1 PGAGT
6 YPGLGGGN
14 QVDGPEHHVTHR
26 AIHAFEAR
34 REIPTASFP
43 STSWE
48 MPSSSMDFTVHQF
61 ADSALLQRNDERVGS
76 RALWLVIDQSQITTI
91 AIAKHA
97 RGDGLGNALLK
108 YVKEYA
114 AEQSDFLSLEVSV
127 DNEPAMKLYEKED
140 FKYGGVRKD
149 YYGPGK
155 DAHVMWVKL

>member
-1 PGAGT
+1 QA
-6 YPGLGGGN
+6 
-14 QVDGPEHHVTHR
+14 VH
-26 AIHAFEAR
+26 
-34 REIPTASFP
+34 EIETASFP
-43 STSWE
+43 NTSWNVE
-48 MPSSSMDFTVHQF
+48 SFLQELTVNQF
-61 ADSALLQRNDERVGS
+61 AHYSVMEENDGIGGYCG
-76 RALWLVIDQSQITTI
+76 LWMVIGKSQMSTI

-97 RGDGLGNALLK
+97 IGNGLGNALLK

-155 DAHVMWVKL
+155 DAHVMWVKLK